1 MIETQRYAPITPC
14 LHSMI
19 QQNLQE
25 FIRPEHRVKIDAPG
39 KKAPRKAD
47 PVDGRF
53 SDEDED
59 SNDASDVRR
68 SKTESLPLLKTGEA
82 EQNDRQIENSKASVV
97 SRADFQNRYFQ
108 ILEQINA
115 LKRDTMSCAVELD
128 ERIEKIKL
136 IDMDMAEA
144 MENLIK
150 FKSEEDEF
158 AHHLDIVLSKVSA
171 FDNGPFDSDI
181 CDPVAT
187 CIYRKS

>member
-1 MIETQRYAPITPC
+1 M
-14 LHSMI
+14 
-19 QQNLQE
+19 
-25 FIRPEHRVKIDAPG
+25 
-39 KKAPRKAD
+39 
-47 PVDGRF
+47 
-53 SDEDED
+53 
-59 SNDASDVRR
+59 
-68 SKTESLPLLKTGEA
+68 
-82 EQNDRQIENSKASVV
+82 
-97 SRADFQNRYFQ
+97 
-108 ILEQINA
+108 EQINA
-115 LKRDTMSCAVELD
+115 LKRDTMNFAVELD